1 MKNIYIIGFLATF
14 QTFFAQNS
22 KLEFQNSICSQS
34 KHYMLMT
41 DYNVNPNT
49 LNYDLRYQRLELEID
64 PTVVFISGTV
74 TSHFI
79 PNENISSIYFDLS
92 NNLTVSQVKYHGT
105 NLAFSQLST
114 KEIKIDFQNS
124 LSENVLDSL
133 SISYQGIPST
143 TNDGLYFTNHT
154 NGKLAFSLSEPYG
167 AQEWFPT
174 KQSMNDKIER
184 VDLKITTPNQYS
196 TAGNGILVS
205 ETALPNNKT
214 LAFWKTEYPI
224 PAYLVAIGVT
234 NYVRINDTIGNP
246 PFAFVNYLFPSTAA
260 DSGSLSDFDWTKNA
274 MDLFEEYFGE
284 YPYRNEKYG
293 HMEAPGFAGGMEHS
307 TMTTLGLQGNTI
319 TNRQFI
325 AHELAH
331 QWFGDKITCGAWND
345 IWLNE
350 GFATF
355 GEILAIEKLI
365 VSDPDVFFNY
375 MHNVKDYITEFPNG
389 SVYVPDSELGNVD
402 RIFDGRLSYYKG
414 GYVLRMLNWIL
425 GDDDFYGAIQDYAF
439 RPNLSYNYAKTED
452 FKTSVEQSTDKNFTK
467 FFNDWIYGEGFPTY
481 HIEWKQT
488 NTGIAFIVNQT
499 QSHPSVNF
507 FELPLP
513 IKLNGTNNETAFLVL
528 NNTFNNQYFT
538 ETLNFSVASVEFN
551 YEYQILENA
560 STVTNNPNLSVDSAN
575 KNQIKIYPNPVKDVL
590 YISPLSPEGGTTP
603 PPSEG
608 DGGRIYDLSGKLVKT
623 FNGNSV
629 DVSGLQKG
637 VYLLKI
643 GEETYKFVKE

>member
-1 MKNIYIIGFLATF
+1 MKNIYIICFLATF

-22 KLEFQNSICSQS
+22 KLEFQNFIDSEA

-64 PTVVFISGTV
+64 PAVVFISGTT

-92 NNLTVSQVKYHGT
+92 DNLTVSEVKYHGA

-124 LSENVLDSL
+124 LSQNVLDSL
-133 SISYQGIPST
+133 SISYQGTPDNTSRGMYFA
-143 TNDGLYFTNHT
+143 NHADGPV
-154 NGKLAFSLSEPYG
+154 AFSLAEPYG

-224 PAYLVAIGVT
+224 PAYLVAIGVA
-234 NYVRINDTIGNP
+234 NYMKFNDTMGNP

-260 DSGSLSDFDWTKNA
+260 NPTKMNDINWTKNA

-293 HMEAPGFAGGMEHS
+293 HMEMTLVGSGMEHA
-307 TMTTLGLQGNTI
+307 TMTTAGIGNDSKGL
-319 TNRQFI
+319 I
-325 AHELAH
+325 AHELVH

-345 IWLNE
+345 IWLSE

-355 GEILAIEKLI
+355 GANFAREKLLMTPTDFLNVMLNEKNFI
-365 VSDPDVFFNY
+365 TSISD
-375 MHNVKDYITEFPNG
+375 G
-389 SVYVPDSELGNVD
+389 SVYVPDSELGNVG
-402 RIFDGRLSYYKG
+402 RIFNGRLSYSKG

-425 GDDDFYGAIQDYAF
+425 GDDDFYSAIQDYAF

-452 FKTSVEQSTDKNFTK
+452 FKTSVEQSTGKNFTK

-488 NTGIAFIVNQT
+488 GSGIAFVVNQT

-538 ETLNFSVASVEFN
+538 ETVNFSVASVEFN

-560 STVTNNPNLSVDSAN
+560 STVMNNPNLSVDSIN
-575 KNQIKIYPNPVKDVL
+575 KNQIKIYPNPVKNVL
-590 YISPLSPEGGTTP
+590 YISPLSPEGGTTQTP
-603 PPSEG
+603 PPKEG